1 MLSTMVSKVTFGL
14 VSILLIACSLLYMN
28 RLSLEKEII
37 KKDAKITEIA
47 RDRDLL
53 SAEKQR
59 LLNIQK
65 ANDEI
70 TQKKE
75 IVSKEL
81 SGHLDTTLN
90 ELKKT
95 SKTEKRGNEN
105 AGKTSPDTPLDSDII
120 RVLDD
125 LCYKVR
131 GTKCPNP

>member
-14 VSILLIACSLLYMN
+14 VCILLIACSLLYMN

-131 GTKCPNP
+131 GTACPNP

>member
-14 VSILLIACSLLYMN
+14 VSILLIACSLLYTN